1 MSNYSVLYH
10 ALDEDSH
17 INIGTELYNCLI
29 SKYLMNKLFLKHK
42 LRELKMVE
50 ESNLR
55 VYINFQ
61 SEH

>member
-1 MSNYSVLYH
+1 
-10 ALDEDSH
+10 
-17 INIGTELYNCLI
+17 
-29 SKYLMNKLFLKHK
+29 MNKLFLKHK